1 MSDEE
6 LISRAEVFD
15 LTCPTSTSLADA
27 SAVNDRNSRDS
38 EQLLQTR
45 PHIPGPAACRRFHE
59 RVLTDPEFEAFSKYL
74 PSSKLCSFAA
84 GSGPVTLQKGN
95 RSEY

>member
-1 MSDEE
+1 MTE
-6 LISRAEVFD
+6 IAEIRSNF
-15 LTCPTSTSLADA
+15 CKLA
-27 SAVNDRNSRDS
+27 RM
-38 EQLLQTR
+38 
-45 PHIPGPAACRRFHE
+45 IPGPAACRRFHE